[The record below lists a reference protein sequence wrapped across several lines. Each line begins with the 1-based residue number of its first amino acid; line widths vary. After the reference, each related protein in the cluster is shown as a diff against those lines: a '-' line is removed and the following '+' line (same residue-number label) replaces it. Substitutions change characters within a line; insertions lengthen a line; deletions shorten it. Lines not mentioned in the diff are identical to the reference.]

1 MDCVLFC
8 VLAKIIRYRGDSA
21 KLFVTQRES
30 PGEESLSVARR
41 KGKNRYCINT
51 PSEKRNVGKM
61 H

>member
-30 PGEESLSVARR
+30 PGEESLCLLLGERERIDTVL
-41 KGKNRYCINT
+41 T
-51 PSEKRNVGKM
+51 PRAKSEM
-61 H
+61 